1 MTGGN
6 GVATLGTMKKR
17 RKPKAE
23 RQQPRI
29 RFRVTEDEKAN
40 LEAGA
45 AKAHLEVSAWIR
57 ATMLREAE
65 KA

>member
-1 MTGGN
+1 
-6 GVATLGTMKKR
+6 MKKR
-17 RKPKAE
+17 RKPKDE
-23 RQQPRI
+23 RKQTSV
-29 RFRVTEDEKAN
+29 RFRVTEDEKAK

-65 KA
+65 KE